1 MTLSQRC
8 EYHLKPLFPSLYAQ
22 VLISNPVAM
31 CHRISAG
38 ADVNDYLLGLGAQK
52 GKTPTNGGLKILS
65 LGQGQGPI
73 AERLMV
79 SGRCVER
86 NKSRGGGVLSY

>member
-1 MTLSQRC
+1 MFLAISGAGEGGGGCTDAMFVCSLMTIDPPIPTS
-8 EYHLKPLFPSLYAQ
+8 HPNF
-22 VLISNPVAM
+22 
-31 CHRISAG
+31 HRLSAG

-79 SGRCVER
+79 TGRCAHT
-86 NKSRGGGVLSY
+86 

>member
-1 MTLSQRC
+1 M
-8 EYHLKPLFPSLYAQ
+8 
-22 VLISNPVAM
+22 
-31 CHRISAG
+31 
-38 ADVNDYLLGLGAQK
+38 NDYLLGLGAQK

-79 SGRCVER
+79 SGRCLR
-86 NKSRGGGVLSY
+86 RGMVVVYIMRLDAVFRSTVVVVPSVLAMMPLFNDSPPRGEKEMTGSIALAG